1 MSQRRDTL
9 RIQLEAGAA
18 KVASAAPPAKDYN
31 LDRYTELVATLNIT
45 AAEASRTYDV
55 YLITG
60 DGLAEWD
67 LVHFPQIAAAGAAK
81 LTARLLSNVLPQTV
95 TPATPGVPA
104 IAPGVIVPSTTNA
117 PKTLPAGQIAHG
129 PWGNM
134 LRYELVCAGGA
145 LTTGITFSLQV
156 QARQ

>member
-1 MSQRRDTL
+1 MRPTSWSPARPRASTTSWRGRNRREKMSQRRDTL

-31 LDRYTELVATLNIT
+31 LDRYTELVATLSIS
-45 AAEASRTYDV
+45 AAEAARTYDV

-81 LTARLLSNVLPQTV
+81 LTA
-95 TPATPGVPA
+95 
-104 IAPGVIVPSTTNA
+104 
-117 PKTLPAGQIAHG
+117 
-129 PWGNM
+129 
-134 LRYELVCAGGA
+134 
-145 LTTGITFSLQV
+145 
-156 QARQ
+156 